1 MTYALVTPP
10 AAEALTLADV
20 KAHLRLDGADED
32 ALLNSLIIAARQYL
46 ESLTGICLITQGFR
60 LYLDCWPKTE
70 VIQIAKGPLQVIES
84 VTVYDENG
92 NPSEVS
98 LDGHVLDA
106 VSVPARLYLQ
116 KRPYIGRALNGIEIN
131 LLAGFGDSGS
141 EAPDT
146 LKRAMLMHIALMW
159 ELRGAIAQDMQP
171 AAVPAGY
178 DRLISPYMPVRL

>member
-20 KAHLRLDGADED
+20 KAHLRLDGSDED
-32 ALLNSLIIAARQYL
+32 DLLNALIIAARQYL
-46 ESLTGICLITQGFR
+46 ESQTGLCLITQGFR
-60 LYLDCWPKTE
+60 LYLDDWPNCE
-70 VIQIAKGPLQVIES
+70 MIQIAKGPLQVIES

-92 NPSEVS
+92 NASDVS

-106 VSVPARLYLQ
+106 ASVPARLYLLT
-116 KRPYIGRALNGIEIN
+116 RPPASRALNGIEIN

-141 EAPDT
+141 EVPDS

-159 ELRGAIAQDMQP
+159 ELRGAIAEGMQP

-178 DRLISPYMPVRL
+178 ERLISPYMPVRL

>member
-10 AAEALTLADV
+10 AAEALSLADV

-32 ALLNSLIIAARQYL
+32 DLLKSLIIAARKYL
-46 ESLTGICLITQGFR
+46 ESQTGLCLITQGFR
-60 LYLDCWPKTE
+60 LYLDDWPETE

-84 VTVYDENG
+84 VMIYDETG
-92 NPSEVS
+92 KGMALS
-98 LDGHVLDA
+98 LEGHVLDA
-106 VSVPARLYLQ
+106 VSVPARLFLHN
-116 KRPYIGRALNGIEIN
+116 RPVAGRALNAIEIN
-131 LLAGFGDSGS
+131 MLAGFGDSGS
-141 EAPDT
+141 EVPDT

-178 DRLISPYMPVRL
+178 ERLISPYMPVRL